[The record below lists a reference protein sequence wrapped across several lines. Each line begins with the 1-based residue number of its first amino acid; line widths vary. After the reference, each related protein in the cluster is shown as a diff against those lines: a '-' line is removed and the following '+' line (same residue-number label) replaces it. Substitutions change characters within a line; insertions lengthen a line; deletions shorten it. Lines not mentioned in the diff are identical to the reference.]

1 MKSLSSS
8 PDAITEKLWPDRP
21 AGTAPLQSP
30 TLSDP
35 LCDTPMR
42 VTLEQLRPYE
52 HNPRLIRNPQY
63 EEIKASIRTRG
74 LDQAPPITRR
84 PGESHF
90 IIRNGGNT
98 RLAILNELWQETRD
112 ERFFRIH
119 CLFRPWADETTAL
132 LGHMAE
138 NDLHSPLT
146 FIERALSVAK
156 IKTLFQHDGEELSQ
170 SELAR
175 RLTAGGYPISQPHIS
190 RMLDT
195 LEHLLPG
202 LPQTLYAGLGKPQ
215 IQRLLG
221 LRKQAQ
227 RVWNRHPGT
236 RDDFDE
242 LWFSTLAS
250 LDEPGSFEH
259 ERFKDALLASMS
271 EALGQPDRLLAA
283 ELADTVETPAGANSR
298 PLTTMR
304 TEVTQPTPAAP
315 DRSTHTSTQD
325 LQGPESASATTVQ
338 SPATSH
344 PSRVERIR
352 QQIAAE
358 NTPAEHRDHAPDNDL
373 WHIDREIDRPE
384 HLREEIAHLAR
395 ELATHAGIPDSVMGC
410 DDGLGFVCLPPQSLN
425 TCRAASIHLLLGSLL
440 RAHDRLDWQD
450 RRQLPAALFG
460 QTLLGIYQLS
470 LPGQPPEDI
479 GLERLPDPQV
489 LQLFRL
495 IRLARRLIELT
506 TAPLD

>member
-21 AGTAPLQSP
+21 AGTTPLQSP

-156 IKTLFQHDGEELSQ
+156 IKTLFQRDGGELSQ

-202 LPQTLYAGLGKPQ
+202 LPQTLYAGLGKPL

-221 LRKQAQ
+221 LRKQAK
-227 RVWNRHPGT
+227 RVWDRHPDT
-236 RDDFDE
+236 RNDFDE

-259 ERFKDALLASMS
+259 ERLKDALLAGMS
-271 EALGQPDRLLAA
+271 EALGQPGRLLAA
-283 ELADTVETPAGANSR
+283 ELADTAETLTGANSR
-298 PLTTMR
+298 PLTTPHA
-304 TEVTQPTPAAP
+304 EVQLPTPAAP
-315 DRSTHTSTQD
+315 DKSAHASRQD
-325 LQGPESASATTVQ
+325 LQGPESASATT
-338 SPATSH
+338 ATSH

-358 NTPAEHRDHAPDNDL
+358 NTPTEHRDHAQDNDL

-384 HLREEIAHLAR
+384 RLREEISHLAR
-395 ELATHAGIPDSVMGC
+395 ELANHAGTPDSVMSC
-410 DDGLGFVCLPPQSLN
+410 DDGLGFVCLPLQPLS
-425 TCRAASIHLLLGSLL
+425 TCRAASIHLLLGALL

-460 QTLLGIYQLS
+460 QILLGVYQLP
-470 LPGQPPEDI
+470 LPNQPPEDI